1 MGARW
6 ERLKRALEVGKVA
19 RRTRLL
25 RVLREVGVAGER
37 PATPEA
43 AREFRLALEE
53 LGTTYVKLG
62 QLLSSRPDLMPDV
75 YIEEL
80 TRLVDE
86 VPPVAFS
93 ELEPAIG
100 RDIGMSVFA
109 RIDHEPLAAA
119 SIAQIHKALM
129 TDGREVVVK
138 VRRPGVLEQAL
149 VDLEL
154 LRSAADFLER
164 RSHRAEILQLSA
176 LAEEV
181 DVHLRAELD
190 FTEEANN
197 TELVGRLLGDHPDLL
212 VPRVVYPYVTEEVL
226 VLEHIDGK
234 RVGED
239 HGLDEER
246 AAYLAREFF
255 RAYVRQV
262 AAEGV
267 YHADPHRGNVLL
279 TPEGRLALLDFGL
292 LGRLDDDTRSTIA
305 QLLLAIAQNRGDD
318 TAALILS
325 LSHTTLESD
334 EPGFVSELRRKLPRY
349 HYRSLAGIRAGE
361 ALADLQRMSVK
372 YAIRLP
378 TSFALVGKTLS
389 QADSIA
395 RTLDPTMDP
404 VELLRAD
411 ALELMLR
418 EGERRLEPTEFASY
432 AFTQLAPLARLPR
445 RIGQVTDRLEEGTL
459 RIGITPANLEELEAV
474 MRSAANRIGA
484 AIIVAGLL
492 LASAWMARVND
503 ALSVVGFLVAST
515 LGLYMLWK
523 ILRTPGSL

>member
-1 MGARW
+1 MGARR
-6 ERLKRALEVGKVA
+6 ERLKRALQVGKVA
-19 RRTRLL
+19 RRSQLL
-25 RVLREVGVAGER
+25 RVLREIGVSGER
-37 PATPEA
+37 PATPDA

-62 QLLSSRPDLMPDV
+62 QLLSSRPDLLPDV

-80 TRLVDE
+80 GRLVDE
-86 VPPVAFS
+86 VPPVPF
-93 ELEPAIG
+93 ETLEPVIQRSIG
-100 RDIGMSVFA
+100 TSVFA
-109 RIDHEPLAAA
+109 RIHREPLAAA
-119 SIAQIHKALM
+119 SIAQIHQALL

-138 VRRPGVLEQAL
+138 LRRPGVVDQAK
-149 VDLEL
+149 VDLDL
-154 LRSAADFLER
+154 LRSTADFLER
-164 RSHRAEILQLSA
+164 RSSAAQLLQLSA

-181 DVHLRAELD
+181 EQHLLAELD

-197 TELVGRLLGDHPDLL
+197 TELVDRLLSESPDLV
-212 VPRVVYPYVTEEVL
+212 VPKIVQPYVTEEAL

-234 RVGED
+234 RVDEH
-239 HGLDEER
+239 HGLDDER
-246 AAYLAREFF
+246 AAMLAREFF

-279 TPEGRLALLDFGL
+279 TPDGRLALLDFGL
-292 LGRLDDDTRSTIA
+292 LGRLDDDTRTAIA

-318 TAALILS
+318 VAALILS
-325 LSHTTLESD
+325 LSQTTLESD
-334 EPGFVSELRRKLPRY
+334 EPSFVAELRRKLPRY
-349 HYRSLAGIRAGE
+349 HHRPLAGIRAGE

-372 YAIRLP
+372 HGIRLP
-378 TSFALVGKTLS
+378 TSFALVGKTLA

-395 RTLDPTMDP
+395 RTLDPSMDP
-404 VELLRAD
+404 IAVLRAD

-459 RIGITPANLEELEAV
+459 RIGITPANLEELEGV

-503 ALSVVGFLVAST
+503 ALAVVGFLVAAA